1 MKTNPGKFQFIV
13 LGVKNVTPFR
23 LNVNGKIIACSN
35 AVKLLGKT
43 IDNELKF
50 TEAATRGVLWKKVF
64 LEISQNSQENTCARA
79 SGTGVFLWILR
90 NF

>member
-1 MKTNPGKFQFIV
+1 MLDWFKINSLKTNPGKFQFIV

-50 TEAATRGVLWKKVF
+50 TEAATRGVL
-64 LEISQNSQENTCARA
+64 
-79 SGTGVFLWILR
+79 
-90 NF
+90 

>member
-1 MKTNPGKFQFIV
+1 MLDWFKINSLKTNPGKFQFIV

-35 AVKLLGKT
+35 AVKLLRKT

-50 TEAATRGVLWKKVF
+50 TEAATRGVL
-64 LEISQNSQENTCARA
+64 
-79 SGTGVFLWILR
+79 
-90 NF
+90 